1 MLGGLLMAALMMS
14 SGVQVSAHATA
25 PTDAAQAAAAPT
37 AAKKGMTGQEY
48 WRLNDTCRGESDPAV
63 YRPACRKRDRFLKT
77 QGRRVAAKFHQAWK
91 RDDRATMRRL
101 TAPSSRYALQMF
113 KDRPARKTAPDCSYS
128 GSWYCFFK
136 GADGYWVGAR
146 FEVTRYEYPRLPR
159 WQMTGAAPDA

>member
-1 MLGGLLMAALMMS
+1 MTTLLMPSA
-14 SGVQVSAHATA
+14 VQASAHAAISTS
-25 PTDAAQAAAAPT
+25 PQTSAAASGERRA
-37 AAKKGMTGQEY
+37 MTGRQF
-48 WRLNDTCRGESDPAV
+48 WRLNELCRGESDPAV

-77 QGRRVAAKFHQAWK
+77 QGRRVAGKFHQAWK

-113 KDRPARKTAPDCSYS
+113 DDRPARKAAPDCRYS

-146 FEVTRYEYPRLPR
+146 FEVTRYVYPRLPR